1 MCKVWQRARHEVIS
15 WQKPQGSCVQGNA
28 ERSAHIYRSVLHLSS
43 MQHLVTKTTND
54 EVDSRDQ
61 SDNDS
66 TDGDRKDGERS
77 SASDSDSG

>member
-1 MCKVWQRARHEVIS
+1 
-15 WQKPQGSCVQGNA
+15 
-28 ERSAHIYRSVLHLSS
+28 

-54 EVDSRDQ
+54 EADSSDQ

-77 SASDSDSG
+77 SASDSDSVCGEKQFEKPGTTKVWS